1 MTARGTVAAE
11 DDFGGCNDA
20 WCARRLAV
28 AALNFLVAA
37 TFVLETPTSCR
48 VLGALFFALLP
59 IVTDELLVPRMNLGI
74 PATSTVATGGKTT
87 EDAGVLAAKA
97 FRQDSFVPE
106 RCSLTGEFESLS
118 LGACGSMLRRT
129 SAQPLRHF
137 NAAAHGK
144 STPSFRQWPPQVFLL
159 FSYTSEDRGV
169 RYGTLS

>member
-1 MTARGTVAAE
+1 
-11 DDFGGCNDA
+11 
-20 WCARRLAV
+20 
-28 AALNFLVAA
+28 
-37 TFVLETPTSCR
+37 
-48 VLGALFFALLP
+48 
-59 IVTDELLVPRMNLGI
+59 MNLGI